1 MKNDYPPLGAA
12 PGFTAPL
19 AISDMVD
26 VAVALNEAYEH
37 VVENTYGNSRIAVV
51 QFGAELVLRRKPY
64 LLVTREGFTDIAGEV
79 FGNDDH
85 RDFLFTLYFAFCS
98 RWGMTKE
105 RFSVLAETLTWS
117 VCPVGISAEFSGA
130 PSVIAQRLTSPEEV
144 RPLLEA
150 NPWLVMILLLQTF
163 IRVSPPKS
171 N

>member
-1 MKNDYPPLGAA
+1 MKNEYPPLGASL
-12 PGFTAPL
+12 GLTAPL
-19 AISDMVD
+19 TINEMVD

-37 VVENTYGNSRIAVV
+37 VVENTYGNSRAAVM
-51 QFGAELVLRRKPY
+51 QFGAELILRRKPY

-85 RDFLFTLYFAFCS
+85 RDFLFTLYFAFSS

-105 RFSVLAETLTWS
+105 RYSVLVENLTWS
-117 VCPVGISAEFSGA
+117 VCPVGIGAEFSGA

>member
-19 AISDMVD
+19 TIAEMVD

-37 VVENTYGNSRIAVV
+37 VLENTYGNSRHVV
-51 QFGAELVLRRKPY
+51 VTFCAELVLRRKPY
-64 LLVTREGFTDIAGEV
+64 LLVTREGFTDMVSEV

-85 RDFLFTLYFAFCS
+85 RDFLFTLNFAFGS

-105 RFSVLAETLTWS
+105 RFSVLVENLAWS
-117 VCPVGISAEFSGA
+117 LCPVGIGAEFSGA
-130 PSVIAQRLTSPEEV
+130 PAVIAQRLTSPEEV